1 MRTWTAILLLLLAQ
15 EQTLRVK
22 VSLVTVGVRVTDSRG
37 KDVRGLKAGNFS
49 VYEDGVAQK
58 VEFFSSE
65 EQPITLGI
73 LLDRS
78 NSMAENSKLERAKEA
93 ARSLVDAG
101 REGSEFF
108 YVTFDDRVKLAADLN
123 TDRKAIDAAIAATA
137 LGGGTSLYDAILEG
151 LRHCSRARLP
161 RQVLVVVSDGY
172 DQHSTHLLEEV
183 IRIVQESQVQIYTI
197 GYYNK
202 GEENLLRQY
211 GEKVTLLNGDE
222 IDNPRKVLQRISR
235 ESGAESFFPKSDE
248 DLRDTVGKIASD
260 LRAQYTVA
268 YYPQSS
274 ASEEQ
279 HHRIKVEVSGGKFK
293 IRARPGYGLQKFEP
307 AGIRNSSPAAFQAKL
322 ERIEGRLIYREDFR
336 DPASGWPNRP
346 TAQYSREGYR
356 LAGENIAASNGP
368 VFRNFRA
375 RVSFTLSADSARN
388 FGRRS
393 GAYNALPA
401 GGGLIFRQSDRGFY
415 LLIVYPAGRSEQ
427 YGWAAVI
434 RQEETKATVIAR
446 WSLVKRMTASQ
457 NVEVRCRGGEIE
469 VYAHAAL
476 LGSVKDDT
484 LAEGRVGLYLG
495 GKGEASFRDLIVE
508 EIP

>member
-1 MRTWTAILLLLLAQ
+1 MRPWTAVLLLLLAQ

-101 REGSEFF
+101 RKGSEFF
-108 YVTFDDRVKLAADLN
+108 YVTFDDRVKLGADLN
-123 TDRKAIDAAIAATA
+123 TDRKAIDDAIAATS

-211 GEKVTLLNGDE
+211 GEKVTLLNGD
-222 IDNPRKVLQRISR
+222 
-235 ESGAESFFPKSDE
+235 
-248 DLRDTVGKIASD
+248 
-260 LRAQYTVA
+260 
-268 YYPQSS
+268 
-274 ASEEQ
+274 
-279 HHRIKVEVSGGKFK
+279 
-293 IRARPGYGLQKFEP
+293 
-307 AGIRNSSPAAFQAKL
+307 
-322 ERIEGRLIYREDFR
+322 
-336 DPASGWPNRP
+336 
-346 TAQYSREGYR
+346 
-356 LAGENIAASNGP
+356 
-368 VFRNFRA
+368 
-375 RVSFTLSADSARN
+375 
-388 FGRRS
+388 
-393 GAYNALPA
+393 
-401 GGGLIFRQSDRGFY
+401 
-415 LLIVYPAGRSEQ
+415 
-427 YGWAAVI
+427 
-434 RQEETKATVIAR
+434 
-446 WSLVKRMTASQ
+446 
-457 NVEVRCRGGEIE
+457 
-469 VYAHAAL
+469 
-476 LGSVKDDT
+476 
-484 LAEGRVGLYLG
+484 
-495 GKGEASFRDLIVE
+495 
-508 EIP
+508 